1 MSTLMIFVA
10 GILIGWLVE
19 WVIDWLYWRRVYAD
33 LRRQLQASQ
42 VASASVRDDSA
53 EIEKL
58 RQALS
63 QAEAKANRSEME
75 LTKQNAT
82 LQQVTM
88 AQTEVAQCRQQLS
101 EVQAEL
107 NHCQTE
113 LTEAET
119 YRHKLATAEAEIDRL
134 KAELTNLP
142 AQGMQVIEKVIVRDN
157 LERING
163 IGPVFAQRL
172 NKANILTFD
181 QLAALSPERVNEI
194 IAPQPWQQIDPDA
207 WIAEA
212 KAFTN
217 STKNKG

>member
-42 VASASVRDDSA
+42 AAGASVRDDSA
-53 EIEKL
+53 EIDKL

-63 QAEAKANRSEME
+63 QTEAKAKRSEME

-107 NHCQTE
+107 SRCQTE

-119 YRHKLATAEAEIDRL
+119 HRHQLVTAQAEIDRL

-142 AQGMQVIEKVIVRDN
+142 AQGMQVIEKIIVRDN

-163 IGPVFAQRL
+163 IGPVFAQRF
-172 NKANILTFD
+172 NAANILTFD

-194 IAPQPWQQIDPDA
+194 IAPQPWQQIDPEA

-212 KAFTN
+212 KAFAN

>member
-42 VASASVRDDSA
+42 ATAASLRDDSA
-53 EIEKL
+53 EIERL
-58 RQALS
+58 RQTLR
-63 QAEAKANRSEME
+63 QAEAKVNRYEME

-82 LQQVTM
+82 LQQITM

-107 NHCQTE
+107 SRCQTE

-119 YRHKLATAEAEIDRL
+119 YRHQLATAETEIDRL

-142 AQGMQVIEKVIVRDN
+142 SQGMQVIEKIIVRDN

-163 IGPVFAQRL
+163 IGPVFAQQL

-194 IAPQPWQQIDPDA
+194 ITPQPWQQIDPDA
-207 WIAEA
+207 WVAEA
-212 KAFTN
+212 KAFAN